1 MVCLLH
7 FVIHSSKHYG
17 EVLSGNFIS
26 EAKNHSKQ
34 IDRELATR
42 ERKGG
47 KTTPFSYNVSLKL
60 TRHIEGVNDMRSEGC

>member
-7 FVIHSSKHYG
+7 SVIHSSKQYG
-17 EVLSGNFIS
+17 KVLPGNFVS
-26 EAKNHSKQ
+26 VATNHSKQ

-47 KTTPFSYNVSLKL
+47 KKPTPFSYNVS
-60 TRHIEGVNDMRSEGC
+60 